1 MISSGSS
8 PLGEI
13 SQVLGRKK
21 GPLEVVGGADQ
32 AQDGEEAEETLA
44 WLGCGWGVPGL
55 AVPLRMIG
63 DSSSNCPYPSTTY
76 LLASPESWE
85 LGAEAPRPVL

>member
-44 WLGCGWGVPGL
+44 WLGLAWLWVGCPG
-55 AVPLRMIG
+55 AGSAIENDR
-63 DSSSNCPYPSTTY
+63 
-76 LLASPESWE
+76 
-85 LGAEAPRPVL
+85 